1 MRQWDTQLPCDA
13 YTGELVLNS
22 SIAKI
27 LKKPHLSRGGA
38 VPLMRPE
45 VARRIKNLKSEIW
58 GTVPLV
64 KHK

>member
-1 MRQWDTQLPCDA
+1 MHHFESQLPCDA

-22 SIAKI
+22 SISKI
-27 LKKPHLSRGGA
+27 LKKPYLSRGGA